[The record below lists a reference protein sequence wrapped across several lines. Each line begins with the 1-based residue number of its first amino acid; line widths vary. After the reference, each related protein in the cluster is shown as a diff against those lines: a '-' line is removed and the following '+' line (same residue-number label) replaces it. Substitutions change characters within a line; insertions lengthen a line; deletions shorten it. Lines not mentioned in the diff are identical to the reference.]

1 MTVSLQ
7 KQLGITIAKDPDE
20 YEKDIIPS
28 PQFLTKLKKRE
39 ADVFSFVERSWCF
52 KMPNPPSEWKTS
64 EDNVALL
71 TIDSYKSWLKGVT
84 KKTHHN
90 PVKRALKKGV
100 TVGQAEA
107 NGELFEAIWRIYNET
122 PVRQD
127 RAFTHYGLTLEAVTN
142 TFTNEA
148 NNPESFFVAAY
159 FEGSI
164 VGFMQVKIH
173 GQTAAIRQILSL
185 IEHSRKSI
193 NKAMIAKT
201 VEVCSLHGVRWIVYA
216 RMGNHPSLDKFK
228 EENGFV
234 RFDVRRFYVPLSRK
248 GKLAMRI
255 GLHKDLKDS
264 MPSFAKKIAI
274 PLYNWNSKRKLSK
287 LSSE

>member
-7 KQLGITIAKDPDE
+7 KQLGVAIAKDPDE
-20 YEKDIIPS
+20 YEKDIVPS
-28 PQFLTKLKKRE
+28 PEFLAELKKKG
-39 ADVFSFVERSWCF
+39 ADVFSFVERGWCF
-52 KMPNPPSEWKTS
+52 KMPNSRSEWKPS

-71 TIDSYKSWLKGVT
+71 TIDSYRSWLRGIIR
-84 KKTHHN
+84 KTHHN

-100 TVGQAEA
+100 TVVQAEA
-107 NGELFEAIWRIYNET
+107 GDVLFEAIWRIYNET

-127 RAFTHYGLTLEAVTN
+127 RAFTHYGLTLEAVRN
-142 TFTNEA
+142 IFVNEA
-148 NNPESFFVAAY
+148 KNPGAFFVAAC

-164 VGFMQVKIH
+164 VGFMQVNVH
-173 GQTAAIRQILSL
+173 GETAVIRQILSL
-185 IEHSRKSI
+185 MKYWKKSI

-201 VEVCSLHGVRWIVYA
+201 VEVCSSRGVRWLVYA
-216 RMGNHPSLDKFK
+216 RIGNHPSLDKFK

-248 GKLAMRI
+248 GKVAMRI
-255 GLHKDLKDS
+255 GLHRDLKDS

-287 LSSE
+287 LASK

>member
-7 KQLGITIAKDPDE
+7 RQLGIVIAKDPDE
-20 YEKDIIPS
+20 YEKDIVLS
-28 PQFLTKLKKRE
+28 LKFLAELKKKG

-52 KMPNPPSEWKTS
+52 KMPDPPSEWKPS

-71 TIDSYKSWLKGVT
+71 TIDNYRSWLRGIT

-100 TVGQAEA
+100 TVAQAEA
-107 NGELFEAIWRIYNET
+107 DDELFEAIWRIYNET

-127 RAFTHYGLTLEAVTN
+127 RAFTHYGLTLEAVKN
-142 TFTNEA
+142 IFTNEA
-148 NNPESFFVAAY
+148 KNPDAFFVAAY
-159 FEGSI
+159 FDGSI
-164 VGFMQVKIH
+164 VGFMQINIH
-173 GQTAAIRQILSL
+173 GQTAVIRQILSL
-185 IEHSRKSI
+185 MKYSRKSI

-201 VEVCSLHGVRWIVYA
+201 VEICSSRGVRWIIYA
-216 RMGNHPSLDKFK
+216 RMGNHPSLDRFK

-248 GKLAMRI
+248 GKVAMRI

-264 MPSFAKKIAI
+264 MPSIAKKIAI

-287 LSSE
+287 LIRK

>member
-1 MTVSLQ
+1 MTISLR

-20 YEKDIIPS
+20 YEKDIVPS
-28 PQFLTKLKKRE
+28 PQFLMKLKKRE

-52 KMPNPPSEWKTS
+52 KMPDPPSEWKAS

-71 TIDSYKSWLKGVT
+71 TIDSYKSWLKDVT

-100 TVGQAEA
+100 TVAQAEA
-107 NGELFEAIWRIYNET
+107 RDELFEAIWRIYNET

-127 RAFTHYGLTLEAVTN
+127 RAFTHYGLTLEAVN
-142 TFTNEA
+142 SIFANEA
-148 NNPESFFVAAY
+148 KTPGAFFVAAY
-159 FEGSI
+159 FEGNI
-164 VGFMQVKIH
+164 VGFMQVNVH
-173 GQTAAIRQILSL
+173 GQTAVIRQILSL
-185 IEHSRKSI
+185 IEYSRKSI

-201 VEVCSLHGVRWIVYA
+201 VEVCSLRGVRWIVYA
-216 RMGNHPSLDKFK
+216 RMGNHPSLDRFK

-248 GKLAMRI
+248 GKVSMRL

-264 MPSFAKKIAI
+264 LPSFAKKIAI

-287 LSSE
+287 LASE